1 MVCLHVPLA
10 LSSAFS
16 FLRCHSPTLL
26 ALVPIFFPSF
36 FSLHHILIPPAA
48 FLLLSSAVLA
58 KKAFPSSNFVRAI
71 LTLPSYSVSC
81 PLFPRICD
89 RLLVKQ
95 PVSSPARSFRGAPGK
110 WAAVDTTTK
119 TNMHSHT
126 VTPARPPSL
135 SAPQRL
141 WNEGETFLSVWKW
154 NRPRKQNNRVCW
166 DMRALRTLC
175 INV

>member
-95 PVSSPARSFRGAPGK
+95 PVSSPPRSFRGAPGK

-126 VTPARPPSL
+126 VTLLALPLSL
-135 SAPQRL
+135 LHRDSEMKEKHFSVCG
-141 WNEGETFLSVWKW
+141 NEIVLESKTTGSVETCERSE
-154 NRPRKQNNRVCW
+154 RC
-166 DMRALRTLC
+166 A
-175 INV
+175 